1 MANNYAGGGN
11 WFGLPELGIT
21 ELFGGKTG
29 SIDRAVAGDNPGGQ
43 LTPYAQQKLNTQ
55 SSKTSPGGSTLGA
68 SNYTNLMKTGTSAVS
83 NNRDYALQLEQ
94 ERQAAEKKAREQL
107 IKQTK
112 KSYDPFFSELK
123 RQEAQIPTIESELLG
138 NVNTGFQ
145 NQSDVINRGR
155 EAGIQQADAS
165 AGEVRK
171 NQATSLRDLALN
183 LGNAVSAF
191 GQKLGGMGAGDSS
204 AANMANVAYSKIANR
219 NTADIM
225 NQTRKQLAEIETIK
239 QKIVIDAQDKLS
251 ALETWKANQ
260 TTAVSQYVRS
270 LRDYISK
277 AKSQGKQALAE
288 NEVSAI
294 REGFSRAMERMQ
306 QINDLATQSR
316 AAILQNAQTA
326 LSEAQ
331 SFSQQLNQMGDV
343 QVDPV
348 TGLPIDPGAIAGQ
361 QANALPVYGA
371 TDGDTNTQSLLQKL
385 LYTA

>member
-1 MANNYAGGGN
+1 MAFQPKDKAYYDAQAKANPTLKYDPTWEGNWAFSNTPEAQRFKAAAEGKTNWYTGEATPSVKGSNSSTNNYSS
-11 WFGLPELGIT
+11 LL
-21 ELFGGKTG
+21 K
-29 SIDRAVAGDNPGGQ
+29 
-43 LTPYAQQKLNTQ
+43 NT
-55 SSKTSPGGSTLGA
+55 
-68 SNYTNLMKTGTSAVS
+68 NSANS
-83 NNRDYALQLEQ
+83 NRDYALQLEQ

-145 NQSDVINRGR
+145 NQFDVINRGR

-225 NQTRKQLAEIETIK
+225 NQTRRQLAEIETTK
-239 QKIVIDAQDKLS
+239 QKIVVDAQDKLS

-294 REGFSRAMERMQ
+294 REGFSRAMDRMQ

-316 AAILQNAQTA
+316 AAILQNAQIA

-348 TGLPIDPGAIAGQ
+348 TGLPIDQGAIAGQ